1 MNVTLSI
8 PEDVVKQA
16 RRYAEK
22 HGTSLNQMIREHL
35 SGLTHSTEREQK
47 VAQAMA
53 FFRRL
58 PPTLPT
64 NTKIPREEMERR

>member
-8 PEDVVKQA
+8 PVDLVKQA

-35 SGLTHSTEREQK
+35 AGLTHSAEREQI
-47 VAQAMA
+47 VVQAMA
-53 FFRRL
+53 FFRSIT
-58 PPTLPT
+58 PTLPPD
-64 NTKIPREEMERR
+64 TKITREEMERR